1 MAQPLLKQGD
11 EKRLVLQFRRGHG
24 LQAEMQR
31 RQPVQKQL
39 GAVSRSANRVED
51 LDGFGFLSGR
61 D

>member
-1 MAQPLLKQGD
+1 
-11 EKRLVLQFRRGHG
+11 
-24 LQAEMQR
+24 MQR